1 MDPDF
6 IEWFKAQVDIAKVF
20 GHYVA
25 LKRIGETGRY
35 LGLCP
40 FHQEKTP
47 SFNVNKKLRFY
58 KCFSCGV
65 GGVALQF
72 VMKIEG
78 LTLEQT
84 VKLIAARYGIPI
96 PSDDALS

>member
-6 IEWFKAQVDIAKVF
+6 VEWFKAQVDIAKVF

-72 VMKIEG
+72 VE
-78 LTLEQT
+78 ET
-84 VKLIAARYGIPI
+84 VKLLAARYGIPI
-96 PSDDALS
+96 PGTDALS